1 MTDLLTTEQQAKIE
15 ALVQQM
21 KLAKGVGTKENAC
34 SIAAINLALTGELT
48 DDIPDCMS
56 EVIGKWI
63 IAIQDRMPDD
73 MRNSDEWKR
82 LLPLAAGTGRTK
94 EPERLSIMMDWMW
107 ESLKL
112 LQPFADAKGFGKEWA
127 AMCVEKSHA
136 AAFAAYAAYV
146 ATVAAANADAAYA
159 AAATYAAAYAAAEA
173 ATYAAIATA
182 DYADYAA
189 DHAVTFA
196 AYAAYAANAVVST
209 THAVAWQTI
218 NPPALLEKL
227 INV

>member
-21 KLAKGVGTKENAC
+21 ELTKGVGTKENAC
-34 SIAAINLALTGELT
+34 SVAAINLALIGELT
-48 DDIPDCMS
+48 DKIPDCMS

-63 IAIQDRMPDD
+63 ITIQDRMPDD

-94 EPERLSIMMDWMW
+94 EPERLSIIMDWMW

-112 LQPFADAKGFGKEWA
+112 LQPFADANGFGEEWA
-127 AMCVEKSHA
+127 AMCVQKSHD
-136 AAFAAYAAYV
+136 
-146 ATVAAANADAAYA
+146 AANAANA
-159 AAATYAAAYAAAEA
+159 AACSAAAYAAHAGAYA
-173 ATYAAIATA
+173 ANAAAHAAAYSSSAAYSAAAAVAAIATA
-182 DYADYAA
+182 VAA
-189 DHAVTFA
+189 AVTTADSAA
-196 AYAAYAANAVVST
+196 AYSA
-209 THAVAWQTI
+209 AWQTI

>member
-1 MTDLLTTEQQAKIE
+1 MELT
-15 ALVQQM
+15 
-21 KLAKGVGTKENAC
+21 KGVGTKKNAC

-94 EPERLSIMMDWMW
+94 ESERLSIIMDWMW

-112 LQPFADAKGFGKEWA
+112 LQPFADAKGFGEEWA

-136 AAFAAYAAYV
+136 AANSAAN
-146 ATVAAANADAAYA
+146 AAANAA
-159 AAATYAAAYAAAEA
+159 YAAAYAAANA
-173 ATYAAIATA
+173 AAG
-182 DYADYAA
+182 
-189 DHAVTFA
+189 A
-196 AYAAYAANAVVST
+196 AYAAANSAD
-209 THAVAWQTI
+209 AWQVI

>member
-1 MTDLLTTEQQAKIE
+1 MSDLLTTKQQAKIE

-21 KLAKGVGTKENAC
+21 ELTRGVGTEESAC
-34 SIAAINLALTGELT
+34 SVAAINLALTGELT

-63 IAIQDRMPDD
+63 ITIQDRMPDD

-94 EPERLSIMMDWMW
+94 ESERLFIIMDWMW
-107 ESLKL
+107 ESLGMF
-112 LQPFADAKGFGKEWA
+112 QPFADAKGFGEKWA

-136 AAFAAYAAYV
+136 VAYSAYSAARRAAAYSAA
-146 ATVAAANADAAYA
+146 AAANAAAVANAAAAAANAAAAINATHAYA
-159 AAATYAAAYAAAEA
+159 AIYAAVA
-173 ATYAAIATA
+173 
-182 DYADYAA
+182 
-189 DHAVTFA
+189 AVTTICA
-196 AYAAYAANAVVST
+196 D
-209 THAVAWQTI
+209 AWQVI

>member
-21 KLAKGVGTKENAC
+21 ELTKGVGTKENAC

-48 DDIPDCMS
+48 DKIPDCMS

-63 IAIQDRMPDD
+63 ITIQDRMPDAL
-73 MRNSDEWKR
+73 RNSQEWKR
-82 LLPLAAGTGRTK
+82 LLPLAAGTGRDHEAK
-94 EPERLSIMMDWMW
+94 RLSIIMDWMW

-112 LQPFADAKGFGKEWA
+112 AQPYADANGFGEEWA

-136 AAFAAYAAYV
+136 AANAAYSAACS
-146 ATVAAANADAAYA
+146 A
-159 AAATYAAAYAAAEA
+159 
-173 ATYAAIATA
+173 
-182 DYADYAA
+182 
-189 DHAVTFA
+189 
-196 AYAAYAANAVVST
+196 AAYAANAAAYAANAAAT
-209 THAVAWQTI
+209 AADAAADAAEAGAWQVI